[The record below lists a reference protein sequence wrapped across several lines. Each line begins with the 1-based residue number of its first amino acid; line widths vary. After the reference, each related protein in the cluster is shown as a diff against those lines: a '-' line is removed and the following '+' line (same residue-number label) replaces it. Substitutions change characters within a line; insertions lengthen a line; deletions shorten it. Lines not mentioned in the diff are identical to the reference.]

1 MKFSKREKIMLDFM
15 MAQPMREFT
24 LDDLTEYVTK
34 RMNKKPKNFR
44 QSLLVSIHKLKSK
57 LSVYGIDLVN
67 VSPLGRGN
75 RAIYEISAR
84 IATLVY

>member
-1 MKFSKREKIMLDFM
+1 MRFSKREQIILDFM
-15 MAQPMREFT
+15 MASPTTEFP

-34 RMNKKPKNFR
+34 RMNKEPKNFR

-75 RAIYEISAR
+75 KATYKISAR

>member
-1 MKFSKREKIMLDFM
+1 MRFSKREQIILDFM
-15 MAQPMREFT
+15 MASPTTEFP

-34 RMNKKPKNFR
+34 RMNKEPKNFR
-44 QSLLVSIHKLKSK
+44 QSLLVSIHKLKNK

-75 RAIYEISAR
+75 KATYKISAR

>member
-15 MAQPMREFT
+15 MAQPIREFT
-24 LDDLTEYVTK
+24 LDNLTEYVAK
-34 RMNKKPKNFR
+34 RMNKEPKNFR
-44 QSLLVSIHKLKSK
+44 QSLIVSIHKLRNK

-75 RAIYEISAR
+75 RATYEISAR

>member
-15 MAQPMREFT
+15 MAQPMRKFT

-34 RMNKKPKNFR
+34 RMNKEPKNFR

-67 VSPLGRGN
+67 VSPLGRGSK
-75 RAIYEISAR
+75 ATYEISAR

>member
-1 MKFSKREKIMLDFM
+1 MKFSKREQIILDFIK
-15 MAQPMREFT
+15 AQTMKEFT
-24 LDDLTEYVTK
+24 LDALTEYVSAQLD
-34 RMNKKPKNFR
+34 REQNNLR

-75 RAIYEISAR
+75 KATYKISAR